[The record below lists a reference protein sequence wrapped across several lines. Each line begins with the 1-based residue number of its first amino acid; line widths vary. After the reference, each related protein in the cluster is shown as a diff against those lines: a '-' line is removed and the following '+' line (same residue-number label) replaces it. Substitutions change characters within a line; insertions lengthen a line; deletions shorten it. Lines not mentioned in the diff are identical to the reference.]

1 MSDETIRL
9 YFEDQYRVEFEAKV
23 LDRVIYEGKPV
34 LILDQ
39 TCFYPESGGQPF
51 DKGTINGIQVINVIE
66 EKGKILHVLEENVES
81 ENIRGEIDW
90 DRRFDHMQQHAGQH
104 ILSQSFY
111 KLYRAKTLSFHL
123 GQDFST
129 LEMDMRNT
137 IDGNVEKVEK
147 LANEIVFKN
156 GEIKSFF
163 IPEEKIM
170 DVPLRKPPQKKGL
183 IRVVNISDFD
193 YSACGGTHPSRTGE
207 IGLIKILKWE
217 RLRNNIR
224 FEFVCGERALHDYTI
239 KNSVIRQIAVRLTV
253 GACEVVPSLEKLFA
267 DLKDQKRNNKK
278 MQGRISQ
285 LEALEIVKNAKERII
300 KNIFTERMLEEV
312 RFLALNIIKKGDY
325 VVLYGLRLKNSVH
338 VVMASSE
345 ALGVDM
351 RELIPVV
358 SPLIKGKGGGQSF
371 IVQIAGEEVKNLELA
386 LDKAEKHINTL
397 LTS

>member
-1 MSDETIRL
+1 MSGETRRL
-9 YFEDQYRVEFEAKV
+9 YFEDQYRVDFEAKV
-23 LDRVIYEGKPV
+23 LDRVIYGGKTA

-66 EKGKILHVLEENVES
+66 EKGKILHVLEKDVPS
-81 ENIRGEIDW
+81 ENIKGKIDW

-104 ILSQSFY
+104 ILSQCFY
-111 KLYRAKTLSFHL
+111 KLYKAKTLSFRL

-129 LEMDMRNT
+129 LEMDLRNT
-137 IDGNVEKVEK
+137 TEEDIEKVEK
-147 LANEIVFKN
+147 LANKIVFKDR
-156 GEIKSFF
+156 EIKSFF
-163 IPEEKIM
+163 VPEEKIIE
-170 DVPLRKPPQKKGL
+170 VPLRRPPKKKGL
-183 IRVVNISDFD
+183 IRVVDISDFD
-193 YSACGGTHPSRTGE
+193 YSACGGTHPRRTGE

-217 RLRNNIR
+217 RIRNNIR
-224 FEFVCGERALHDYTI
+224 FEFVCGKRALHDYTI
-239 KNSVIRQIAVRLTV
+239 KNSVIRQIAVRFTV
-253 GACEVVPSLEKLFA
+253 GAREVLPSLEKHFA
-267 DLKDQKRNNKK
+267 DFKDQKRKNKK
-278 MQGRISQ
+278 MQEKISQ
-285 LEALEIVKNAKERII
+285 LEALEILKNAKERII
-300 KNIFTERMLEEV
+300 RNIFTERTIEEV

-325 VVLYGLRLKNSVH
+325 VVLYGLRLKNSAH

-358 SPLIKGKGGGQSF
+358 SPLIKGKGGGQSS
-371 IVQIAGEEVKNLELA
+371 IVQIVGEEVKNLELA